1 MASQRRAELV
11 DYGISELRIT
21 NALRE
26 DAVDLDVTSLHHR
39 RAVHR
44 WERMSVGD
52 LIERVTWSRPD
63 KVAITGRPG
72 AYADERFAALTYR
85 QADQVA
91 NQVARA
97 LLARGLERGDVVLLF
112 CENSV
117 EAYLAK
123 IGIAKAGLVAAPLN
137 PMMAPDL
144 VAAMIDLVRP
154 KLAIVDAE
162 LWPRA
167 EGPFAAKGLS
177 AGISIPIGAPP
188 VPGSVS
194 FAELIAG
201 QDGTEPDVEIHADD
215 IWEIL
220 FTSGTTALPKGVMI
234 SHATSYLAGFG
245 FALSLTRG
253 LKLESDLTVGTYL
266 PMIYH
271 VGDQPFTYSVFLSGG
286 TLVLGRRP
294 NPEHIAE
301 MIAEDKVTALWAG
314 SPAMVRAVDA
324 VLTARPDL
332 DARSLTVVV
341 YGWAALPP
349 ATLASM
355 KRHCGEDLC
364 AFEIF
369 GQTES
374 IACHRFWPGEWPELY
389 AATAPQHNYVGVPS
403 PVLAS
408 TVLDPD
414 GNDLAG
420 APGVA
425 GEAVYRSP
433 CMMAGYYRDEEATRH
448 AFRYGWFHSGD
459 SCAYD
464 ENGLR
469 VMLDRYKDIVKTG
482 GENVSSLRVEAVLAQ
497 HPDVAKAAVIGLPH
511 PRWSEAVTAVVVLRD
526 GSAASEEDL
535 IKHCRASLAG
545 YETPKSVV
553 FAADLPE
560 TVGGKVLKYR
570 LRADHAGH
578 YRDVTDQ
585 F

>member
-1 MASQRRAELV
+1 
-11 DYGISELRIT
+11 
-21 NALRE
+21 
-26 DAVDLDVTSLHHR
+26 VDLDVTSLHHR
-39 RAVHR
+39 RATRR

-63 KVAITGRPG
+63 KLAVVGRPG
-72 AYADERFAALTYR
+72 AYADQAFQALTYR
-85 QADQVA
+85 QAEQAA
-91 NQVARA
+91 NQVAHA

-167 EGPFAAKGLS
+167 QEPFAAKGLR
-177 AGISIPIGAPP
+177 AGVTIAIGGPP

-194 FAELIAG
+194 FNEFIAG
-201 QDGTEPDVEIHADD
+201 QAGTEPDVEIHGDD

-234 SHATSYLAGFG
+234 SHACSYAAGFG

-253 LKLESDLTVGTYL
+253 LRLESDLKVGTYL

-271 VGDQPFTYSVFLSGG
+271 VGDQPFTYSVFLCGG

-294 NPEHIAE
+294 DPGHIAE
-301 MIAEDKVTALWAG
+301 MIDAERVTALWAG
-314 SPAMVRAVDA
+314 SPAMVRALDG

-332 DARSLTVVV
+332 DARSLTVIV
-341 YGWAALPP
+341 YGWAALLP

-355 KRHCGEDLC
+355 KRHCGDDLC

-374 IACHRFWPGEWPELY
+374 VSCHRFWPDEWPELY
-389 AATAPQHNYVGVPS
+389 AATAPQQNYVGVPS
-403 PVLAS
+403 PILAS

-414 GNDLAG
+414 GRDLAG
-420 APGVA
+420 QPGVA

-433 CMMAGYYRDEEATRH
+433 AVMAGYYRDEEATRH

-464 ENGLR
+464 DDGLR
-469 VMLDRYKDIVKTG
+469 IMLDRYKDIVKTG

-511 PRWSEAVTAVVVLRD
+511 PHWSEAVTAVVVLRD
-526 GSAASEEDL
+526 GTEASEEDL
-535 IKHCRASLAG
+535 VKHCRASLAG

-553 FAADLPE
+553 FAADLPA
-560 TVGGKVLKYR
+560 TVGGKVLKYK
-570 LRADHAGH
+570 LRAEHAGH
-578 YRDVTDQ
+578 YRDVDL
-585 F
+585 

>member
-1 MASQRRAELV
+1 
-11 DYGISELRIT
+11 
-21 NALRE
+21 
-26 DAVDLDVTSLHHR
+26 
-39 RAVHR
+39 
-44 WERMSVGD
+44 MSVGD

-63 KVAITGRPG
+63 KQAIVGRRG
-72 AYADERFAALTYR
+72 AYADDRFAALTYR

-91 NQVARA
+91 NQVAHA
-97 LLARGLERGDVVLLF
+97 LLARGLSQGDVVLLF

-144 VAAMIDLVRP
+144 VTAMIDLVQP

-162 LWPRA
+162 LWPKA
-167 EGPFAAKGLS
+167 EQPFATKSLK
-177 AGISIPIGAPP
+177 AGITIGIGGPPAPD
-188 VPGSVS
+188 SVS
-194 FAELIAG
+194 FTEFIDG
-201 QDGTEPDVEIHADD
+201 QRVTEPDVEIHADD

-234 SHATSYLAGFG
+234 SHACSYSAGFG

-253 LKLESDLTVGTYL
+253 LRLESDLKVGTYL

-286 TLVLGRRP
+286 TLVLGRKP
-294 NPEHIAE
+294 HPEHIAE
-301 MIAEDKVTALWAG
+301 MIAEDQVTALWAG

-324 VLTARPDL
+324 ALTARPDL
-332 DARSLTVVV
+332 DARSLTVLV

-349 ATLASM
+349 GTLASM
-355 KRHCGEDLC
+355 KRHCGENLC

-374 IACHRFWPGEWPELY
+374 ISCHRFWPDEWPELY
-389 AATAPQHNYVGVPS
+389 AATAPQDNYVGVPS
-403 PVLAS
+403 PILAS

-414 GNDLAG
+414 GTDLATQ
-420 APGVA
+420 PGIA

-433 CMMAGYYRDEEATRH
+433 AVMAGYYRDEAATRH

-459 SCAYD
+459 SCVYD
-464 ENGLR
+464 EAGLR
-469 VMLDRYKDIVKTG
+469 IMVDRYKDIVKTG

-526 GSAASEEDL
+526 GAQASEDDL
-535 IKHCRASLAG
+535 IKHCRANLAG
-545 YETPKSVV
+545 YETPKSVL

-570 LRADHAGH
+570 LRAEHTGH
-578 YRDVTDQ
+578 YGPLP
-585 F
+585 

>member
-1 MASQRRAELV
+1 M
-11 DYGISELRIT
+11 
-21 NALRE
+21 
-26 DAVDLDVTSLHHR
+26 DLDVTSLHHR
-39 RAVHR
+39 RAVRR

-63 KVAITGRPG
+63 KLAIVGRPG

-85 QADQVA
+85 QADQAA
-91 NQVARA
+91 NQVAHA
-97 LLARGLERGDVVLLF
+97 LLACGLAQGDVVLLF

-144 VAAMIDLVRP
+144 VTAMIELVQP

-162 LWPRA
+162 LWPKA
-167 EGPFAAKGLS
+167 EQPFATKRLKARV
-177 AGISIPIGAPP
+177 SITIGGPAAPQ
-188 VPGSVS
+188 SVS
-194 FAELIAG
+194 FAEFIAG
-201 QDGTEPDVEIHADD
+201 QPVTEPDVEIHADD

-234 SHATSYLAGFG
+234 SHACSYSAGFG

-253 LKLESDLTVGTYL
+253 LRLESDLKVGTYL

-271 VGDQPFTYSVFLSGG
+271 VGDQPFTYSVFLCGG
-286 TLVLGRRP
+286 TLVLGRKP
-294 NPEHIAE
+294 HPERIAE
-301 MIAEDKVTALWAG
+301 MIAEDQVTALWAG

-324 VLTARPDL
+324 ALTERPDL
-332 DARSLTVVV
+332 DAHSLTVIV

-349 ATLASM
+349 GTLASM

-374 IACHRFWPGEWPELY
+374 ISCHRFWPDEWPELY
-389 AATAPQHNYVGVPS
+389 AATAPQDNYVGVPS
-403 PVLAS
+403 PILAS

-414 GNDLAG
+414 GTDLADS
-420 APGVA
+420 PGIA

-433 CMMAGYYRDEEATRH
+433 AVMAGYYRDEAATSH
-448 AFRYGWFHSGD
+448 AFRHGWFHSGD
-459 SCAYD
+459 SCVYD
-464 ENGLR
+464 DAGLR
-469 VMLDRYKDIVKTG
+469 IMVDRYKDIVKTG

-526 GSAASEEDL
+526 GAQASADDL
-535 IKHCRASLAG
+535 IKHCRAHLAG

-570 LRADHAGH
+570 LRAEHTAH
-578 YRDVTDQ
+578 YAAASPSS
-585 F
+585 

>member
-294 NPEHIAE
+294 EPGHIAE
-301 MIAEDKVTALWAG
+301 MIAENKVTALWAG

-324 VLTARPDL
+324 ALTARPDL

-374 IACHRFWPGEWPELY
+374 IACHRFWPDEWPELY

>member
-1 MASQRRAELV
+1 MALV
-11 DYGISELRIT
+11 NCESLM
-21 NALRE
+21 LLQE
-26 DAVDLDVTSLHHR
+26 DAVDLDVTSLHRR
-39 RAVHR
+39 RATRR

-63 KVAITGRPG
+63 KVAIAGRPG

-85 QADQVA
+85 QADQAA
-91 NQVARA
+91 NQVAHA
-97 LLARGLERGDVVLLF
+97 LLARGLERGNVVLLF

-144 VAAMIDLVRP
+144 VAAMINLVQP

-167 EGPFAAKGLS
+167 TEPFASRGLEPGVTI
-177 AGISIPIGAPP
+177 AVGGLPA
-188 VPGSVS
+188 PGSVS
-194 FAELIAG
+194 FTEFIAG
-201 QDGTEPDVEIHADD
+201 QDDSEPDVEIHADD

-234 SHATSYLAGFG
+234 SHACSYMAGFG

-253 LKLESDLTVGTYL
+253 LRLESDLRVGTYL

-301 MIAEDKVTALWAG
+301 MIAEDRVTALWAG

-324 VLTARPDL
+324 VLTARPEL
-332 DARSLTVVV
+332 DARSLTVIV

-364 AFEIF
+364 VFEIF

-374 IACHRFWPGEWPELY
+374 ISCHRFWPDEWPELY
-389 AATAPQHNYVGVPS
+389 AATAPQYNYVGVPS
-403 PVLAS
+403 PILAS
-408 TVLDPD
+408 TVLDAD
-414 GNDLAG
+414 GGDLAG
-420 APGVA
+420 QPGVA

-433 CMMAGYYRDEEATRH
+433 AVMAGYYRDEEATRH

-464 ENGLR
+464 DAGLR
-469 VMLDRYKDIVKTG
+469 IMLDRYKDIVKTG

-511 PRWSEAVTAVVVLRD
+511 PHWSEAVTAVVVLRD
-526 GSAASEEDL
+526 GAQASEEDL

-578 YRDVTDQ
+578 YRDVADP

>member
-1 MASQRRAELV
+1 M
-11 DYGISELRIT
+11 
-21 NALRE
+21 
-26 DAVDLDVTSLHHR
+26 DLDVTSLHHR
-39 RAVHR
+39 RATRR

-63 KVAITGRPG
+63 KLAIVGRPG

-85 QADQVA
+85 QADQAA
-91 NQVARA
+91 NQVAHA

-144 VAAMIDLVRP
+144 VAAMIDLVQP

-162 LWPRA
+162 LWPKA
-167 EGPFAAKGLS
+167 QEPFARKGLQ
-177 AGISIPIGAPP
+177 AGITIALGGPLA
-188 VPGSVS
+188 PGSVS
-194 FAELIAG
+194 FTEFLADQE
-201 QDGTEPDVEIHADD
+201 TSEPDVEIHADD

-234 SHATSYLAGFG
+234 SHACSYSAGFG

-253 LKLESDLTVGTYL
+253 LRLESDLKVGTYL

-271 VGDQPFTYSVFLSGG
+271 VGDQPFTYSVFLCGG

-294 NPEHIAE
+294 
-301 MIAEDKVTALWAG
+301 
-314 SPAMVRAVDA
+314 
-324 VLTARPDL
+324 DL
-332 DARSLTVVV
+332 DAHSLTVIV

-374 IACHRFWPGEWPELY
+374 ISCHRFWPDEWPELY
-389 AATAPQHNYVGVPS
+389 AATAPQYNYVGVPS
-403 PVLAS
+403 PILAS

-414 GNDLAG
+414 GVDLASR
-420 APGVA
+420 PGVA

-433 CMMAGYYRDEEATRH
+433 AVMAGYYRDEAATRH

-464 ENGLR
+464 DAGLR
-469 VMLDRYKDIVKTG
+469 IMVDRYKDIVKTG

-526 GSAASEEDL
+526 GAQVSEDDL
-535 IKHCRASLAG
+535 VKHCRANLAG

-553 FAADLPE
+553 LVADLPE
-560 TVGGKVLKYR
+560 TVGGKVLKYK
-570 LRADHAGH
+570 LRAEHTAHYAGL
-578 YRDVTDQ
+578 DPSP
-585 F
+585 

>member
-1 MASQRRAELV
+1 MPLP
-11 DYGISELRIT
+11 
-21 NALRE
+21 E

-39 RAVHR
+39 RATRR

-63 KVAITGRPG
+63 KVAIVGRPG

-91 NQVARA
+91 NQVAHA
-97 LLARGLERGDVVLLF
+97 LLARGLDRGDVVLLF

-144 VAAMIDLVRP
+144 VAAMIDLVQP

-162 LWPRA
+162 LWPKA
-167 EGPFAAKGLS
+167 TEPFASRGLEPGVTI
-177 AGISIPIGAPP
+177 AVGGLPA
-188 VPGSVS
+188 PGSVS
-194 FAELIAG
+194 FTEFIAG
-201 QDGTEPDVEIHADD
+201 QDDSEPDVEIHADD

-234 SHATSYLAGFG
+234 SHATSYMAGFG

-253 LKLESDLTVGTYL
+253 LKLESDLKVGTYL

-294 NPEHIAE
+294 NPEHIAA
-301 MIAEDKVTALWAG
+301 MIAEERVTALWAG
-314 SPAMVRAVDA
+314 SPAMIRAVDA
-324 VLTARPDL
+324 VFTARPEL
-332 DARSLTVVV
+332 DARSLTVIV

-364 AFEIF
+364 VFEIF

-374 IACHRFWPGEWPELY
+374 ISCHRFWPDEWPELY
-389 AATAPQHNYVGVPS
+389 AATAPQYNYVGVPS
-403 PVLAS
+403 PILAS
-408 TVLDPD
+408 TVLDAD
-414 GNDLAG
+414 GGDLAG
-420 APGVA
+420 QPGVA

-433 CMMAGYYRDEEATRH
+433 AVMAGYYRDEEATRH

-464 ENGLR
+464 DAGLR
-469 VMLDRYKDIVKTG
+469 IMLDRYKDIVKTG

-511 PRWSEAVTAVVVLRD
+511 PHWSEAVTAVVVLRE
-526 GSAASEEDL
+526 GARASEEDL

-578 YRDVTDQ
+578 YGDVADP

>member
-1 MASQRRAELV
+1 M
-11 DYGISELRIT
+11 
-21 NALRE
+21 
-26 DAVDLDVTSLHHR
+26 DLDVTSLHHR

-44 WERMSVGD
+44 WDRMSVGD

-63 KVAITGRPG
+63 KVALAGRPG

-85 QADQVA
+85 QAEQAA
-91 NQVARA
+91 NQIAHA
-97 LLARGLERGDVVLLF
+97 LLDRGLARGDVVLMF

-117 EAYLAK
+117 EGYLTK

-144 VAAMIDLVRP
+144 VAAMIDLVEP
-154 KLAIVDAE
+154 KLAVIDAE
-162 LWPRA
+162 LWPKA
-167 EGPFAAKGLS
+167 EAPFAAKGLRP
-177 AGISIPIGAPP
+177 AITICVGGAPA
-188 VPGSVS
+188 PGSVS
-194 FAELIAG
+194 FTEFIEG
-201 QDGTEPDVEIHADD
+201 QRDTEPDVEVHADD

-234 SHATSYLAGFG
+234 SHATSYMAGFG

-253 LKLESDLTVGTYL
+253 LRLESDLKVGTYL

-294 NPEHIAE
+294 DAEHIAE

-324 VLTARPDL
+324 VLTARPEL
-332 DARSLTVVV
+332 DATSLTVVV

-355 KRHCGEDLC
+355 KQHCGKQLC

-374 IACHRFWPGEWPELY
+374 ISCHRFWPDEWPELY
-389 AATAPQHNYVGVPS
+389 AATAPQYNYVGVPS

-414 GNDLAG
+414 GNDLASQ
-420 APGVA
+420 PGVA

-433 CMMAGYYRDEEATRH
+433 SMMAGYYRDEEATRH

-469 VMLDRYKDIVKTG
+469 IMLDRYKDIVKTG

-497 HPDVAKAAVIGLPH
+497 HPAVAKSAVIGLPH
-511 PRWSEAVTAVVVLRD
+511 PHWSEAVTAVVVLRD
-526 GSAASEEDL
+526 GAAASEDEL
-535 IKHCRASLAG
+535 IKHCRSALGG
-545 YETPKSVV
+545 YETPKSVI

-570 LRADHAGH
+570 LRTDHAAH
-578 YRDVTDQ
+578 YRDVPEE

>member
-1 MASQRRAELV
+1 MP
-11 DYGISELRIT
+11 
-21 NALRE
+21 LRE
-26 DAVDLDVTSLHHR
+26 EAVDLDVTSLHHR
-39 RAVHR
+39 RATRR

-63 KVAITGRPG
+63 KVAIVGRPG
-72 AYADERFAALTYR
+72 AYADERLATLTYR

-91 NQVARA
+91 NQVAHA

-144 VAAMIDLVRP
+144 VAAMIDLVQP
-154 KLAIVDAE
+154 KLAVVDAE
-162 LWPRA
+162 LWPQA
-167 EGPFAAKGLS
+167 TEPFASRGLEPGVTI
-177 AGISIPIGAPP
+177 AVGGLPA
-188 VPGSVS
+188 PGSVS
-194 FAELIAG
+194 FSEFIAG
-201 QDGTEPDVEIHADD
+201 QDDREPDVEIHADD

-234 SHATSYLAGFG
+234 SHATSYMAGFG

-253 LKLESDLTVGTYL
+253 LKLESDLKVGTYL

-294 NPEHIAE
+294 NPGHIAE
-301 MIAEDKVTALWAG
+301 MIAEERVTALWAG

-324 VLTARPDL
+324 VLTARPEL
-332 DARSLTVVV
+332 DARSLTVIV

-364 AFEIF
+364 VFEIF

-374 IACHRFWPGEWPELY
+374 ISCHRFWPDEWPELY
-389 AATAPQHNYVGVPS
+389 AATAPQYNYVGVPS
-403 PVLAS
+403 PILAS
-408 TVLDPD
+408 TVLDAD
-414 GNDLAG
+414 GGDLAG
-420 APGVA
+420 QPGVA

-433 CMMAGYYRDEEATRH
+433 AVMAGYYRDEEATRH

-464 ENGLR
+464 DAGLR
-469 VMLDRYKDIVKTG
+469 IMLDRYKDIVKTG

-511 PRWSEAVTAVVVLRD
+511 PHWSEAVTAVVVLRD
-526 GSAASEEDL
+526 GARASEEDL

-553 FAADLPE
+553 FAAGLPE

-570 LRADHAGH
+570 LRADHAAH
-578 YRDVTDQ
+578 YGAVDPGTDE

>member
-1 MASQRRAELV
+1 
-11 DYGISELRIT
+11 
-21 NALRE
+21 
-26 DAVDLDVTSLHHR
+26 VDLDVTSLHHR

-44 WERMSVGD
+44 WDRMSVGD

-63 KVAITGRPG
+63 KVALAGRPG
-72 AYADERFAALTYR
+72 AYADERFATLTYR
-85 QADQVA
+85 QAEQAA
-91 NQVARA
+91 NQIAHA
-97 LLARGLERGDVVLLF
+97 LLAQGLARGDVVLLF

-117 EAYLAK
+117 EGYLTK

-144 VAAMIDLVRP
+144 VAAMIDLVEP
-154 KLAIVDAE
+154 KLAVVDGE
-162 LWPRA
+162 LWAKA
-167 EGPFAAKGLS
+167 EAPFAAKGLRP
-177 AGISIPIGAPP
+177 AVTICVGGPP
-188 VPGSVS
+188 APGSVS
-194 FAELIAG
+194 FTEFIAG
-201 QDGTEPDVEIHADD
+201 QPETEPEVEVHADD

-234 SHATSYLAGFG
+234 SHATSYMAGFG

-253 LKLESDLTVGTYL
+253 LRLESDLRVGTYL

-294 NPEHIAE
+294 DPEHIAE

-324 VLTARPDL
+324 VLTARPEL
-332 DARSLTVVV
+332 DATSLTVVV

-355 KRHCGEDLC
+355 KEHCGEQLC

-374 IACHRFWPGEWPELY
+374 ISCHRFWPDEWPELY
-389 AATAPQHNYVGVPS
+389 AATAPQYNYVGVPS

-414 GNDLAG
+414 GQDLAG
-420 APGVA
+420 QPGVA

-433 CMMAGYYRDEEATRH
+433 CMMAGYYRDADATRH

-464 ENGLR
+464 EAGLR
-469 VMLDRYKDIVKTG
+469 IMLDRYKDIVKTG

-497 HPDVAKAAVIGLPH
+497 HPAVAKSAVIGLPH
-511 PRWSEAVTAVVVLRD
+511 PHWSEAVTAVVVLRD
-526 GSAASEEDL
+526 GAAASEDEL
-535 IKHCRASLAG
+535 IKHCRSALGG
-545 YETPKSVV
+545 YETPKSVI

-570 LRADHAGH
+570 LRTEHAAH
-578 YRDVTDQ
+578 YRDAGAE

>member
-1 MASQRRAELV
+1 M
-11 DYGISELRIT
+11 
-21 NALRE
+21 
-26 DAVDLDVTSLHHR
+26 DLDVTSLHHR

-63 KVAITGRPG
+63 KLAIVGRPG

-91 NQVARA
+91 NQVAHA
-97 LLARGLERGDVVLLF
+97 LLARGLTQGDVVLLF

-123 IGIAKAGLVAAPLN
+123 IGVAKAGLVAAPLN

-144 VAAMIDLVRP
+144 VTAMIELVRP

-162 LWPRA
+162 LWPKA
-167 EGPFAAKGLS
+167 EQPFAAKDLRP
-177 AGISIPIGAPP
+177 GISIAVGGPPAPR
-188 VPGSVS
+188 SVS
-194 FAELIAG
+194 FTEFIAG
-201 QDGTEPDVEIHADD
+201 QPVTEPDVEIHADD

-234 SHATSYLAGFG
+234 SHACSYSAGFG

-253 LKLESDLTVGTYL
+253 LRLESDLKVGTYL

-286 TLVLGRRP
+286 TLVLGRKP

-301 MIAEDKVTALWAG
+301 MIAEDRVTALWAG

-324 VLTARPDL
+324 ALTERPDL
-332 DARSLTVVV
+332 DAHSLTVIV

-349 ATLASM
+349 GTLASM

-374 IACHRFWPGEWPELY
+374 ISCHRFWPDEWPELY
-389 AATAPQHNYVGVPS
+389 AATAPQDNYVGVPS
-403 PVLAS
+403 PILAS

-414 GNDLAG
+414 GTDLADR
-420 APGVA
+420 PGVA

-433 CMMAGYYRDEEATRH
+433 AVMAGYYRDEAATSH

-459 SCAYD
+459 SCVYD
-464 ENGLR
+464 DAGLR
-469 VMLDRYKDIVKTG
+469 IMIDRYKDIVKTG

-526 GSAASEEDL
+526 GARASEDDL
-535 IKHCRASLAG
+535 IKHCRTSLAG

-553 FAADLPE
+553 FATDLPE

-570 LRADHAGH
+570 LRAEHTGH
-578 YRDVTDQ
+578 YAAASPGG
-585 F
+585 